1 MSNPGGMN
9 GMASRGARDVNWP
22 DAAPGIV
29 AVGSMNPTKVNAA
42 VQVFFALAPDAAVRA
57 VAVASGVREQ
67 PLGWEETTRGAFN
80 RAQAARRALGGAWG
94 VGLEGGVV
102 FTEDDGWLMGVAAVV
117 APSGNW
123 HARGGTV
130 LLPPEVVERVR
141 AGEELGPV
149 VDDITGLH
157 EAKTGM
163 GAIGWLTGGLV
174 LREASW
180 VDTLARAMA
189 PLVHPDYYRAGVI
202 PPNE

>member
-1 MSNPGGMN
+1 MDRAELGGA
-9 GMASRGARDVNWP
+9 GHAGWSG
-22 DAAPGIV
+22 AAPGVV
-29 AVGSMNPTKVNAA
+29 AVGSVNPTKVNAA
-42 VQVFFALAPDAAVRA
+42 VKVFAALAPDAAVRP
-57 VAVASGVREQ
+57 VAVASGVPEQ

-80 RAQAARRALGGAWG
+80 RAEAARRTLGGGWG

-102 FTEDDGWLMGVAAVV
+102 LTEDGGWLMGVAAVA
-117 APSGNW
+117 APSGRW

-130 LLPPEVVERVR
+130 LLPPAVAERVR

-189 PLVHPDYYRAGVI
+189 PLVHPEWYRAGVS
-202 PPNE
+202 PPDA

>member
-1 MSNPGGMN
+1 MLRPE
-9 GMASRGARDVNWP
+9 
-22 DAAPGIV
+22 IL
-29 AVGSMNPTKVNAA
+29 AVGSLNPTKVNAA
-42 VQVFFALAPDAAVRA
+42 VKVFARLAPETAVEA
-57 VAVASGVREQ
+57 VAVPSGVRDQ
-67 PLGWEETTRGAFN
+67 PLGWAETTRGAFN
-80 RAQAARRALGGAWG
+80 RAEAARQALGAGWG

-102 FTEDDGWLMGVAAVV
+102 LTEEGGWLMGVAAVV
-117 APSGNW
+117 ARSGRW

-130 LLPPEVVERVR
+130 LLPPRVAERVR

-189 PLVHPDYYRAGVI
+189 PLVHPEWYRAGVS
-202 PPNE
+202 PPDA